1 MPIPKEHGAWAV
13 LYAPLIIGAASA
25 RRLDV
30 EILIF
35 WVAVTAFFL
44 ARHPL
49 SRLARL
55 RAVGPIDADK
65 FNYWVR
71 WFVIYLVAGLA
82 ATVPLLL
89 YYKLWYLL
97 PLGGASALVLSAH
110 LYLSTNRAERRL
122 LGEFLG
128 VAGLTLT
135 APGAYYVLEGRV
147 DEVALFLWF
156 WNLLYFTSGIFYVKM
171 RVGCFAGKPDPHLL
185 LWQCA
190 LYHLLLLGLVV
201 AWVWWG
207 WVSALFLLA
216 FLPIVVRAF
225 AGMLIR
231 HRGLNLKRIG
241 YMEIGFTV
249 IFVISWVLVR

>member
-1 MPIPKEHGAWAV
+1 MPIPREHGAWAV
-13 LYAPLIIGAASA
+13 LYAPLIIGAASVG
-25 RRLDV
+25 RFDV

-49 SRLARL
+49 SKLARL

-65 FNYWVR
+65 FHYWMH
-71 WFVIYLVAGLA
+71 WFVVYLGVGLA
-82 ATVPLLL
+82 ATVPLLF
-89 YYKLWYLL
+89 YYKLWYLI
-97 PLGGASALVLSAH
+97 PLGGVSALVLMAH
-110 LYLSTNRAERRL
+110 LYLSTKRAERRL

-135 APGAYYVLEGRV
+135 APGAYYVMQARLDDVGF
-147 DEVALFLWF
+147 LLWF

-171 RVGCFAGKPDPHLL
+171 RVGCFAGKPDAHRL

-190 LYHLLLLGLVV
+190 FYHLVLLCLILT
-201 AWVWWG
+201 WVWWG
-207 WVSALFLLA
+207 WVSELFLFA

-231 HRGLNLKRIG
+231 RRGLNLKRIG
-241 YMEIGFTV
+241 YTEVGFTV
-249 IFVISWVLVR
+249 IFVISLVLAR